1 MKNHLFSG
9 LSAKQLLEANFG
21 LEREGLRVTKEGLLS
36 LKPHPEVFGDKKT
49 NPYITTDFSESQL
62 ELVTPV
68 FRTTGEAVDFLDSL
82 YNIAALELN
91 DEYIW
96 PQSMPA
102 NTPDHQNIPIA
113 SFPNEKK
120 DEKYREYLKSKYGA
134 KKQLISGIHI
144 NFSLGEQLISTL
156 YEQSGRKQPFR
167 SFKQNLYLKLTRNY
181 LRYHWLLVYILGAA
195 NITHKSYDNEC
206 LADLEE
212 MPRETYAHTDAISY
226 RNSACGYQNK
236 ESIQLDYSTLEGY
249 IDSIYAN
256 IHKGKIMDIRELYV
270 PVRLKGPN
278 PVYSPE
284 DLLRNGIEYVEIR
297 TIDINP
303 FVKSGMAAG
312 DLQFI
317 HLFLLYCLQKEE
329 SSYGNWQ
336 IESRQNSEKVA
347 SHGLNR
353 ELALLRDGEA
363 IPMERWAL
371 EIIGELADMN
381 RQHDFSFGG
390 ILKEKEAAIK
400 EHRNTYAYKLYK
412 LCREKGFIQ
421 AHLQLAQTHKEA
433 AAKERF
439 LLKPYTDMELSTQ
452 ILMKECIKRGIS
464 IEILDRKENFIELSK
479 GGYTQYIKQATKTS
493 KDQYITVLA
502 MENKSV
508 TKHILKRNGIHVPEG
523 EEYSS
528 IEAARQSLS
537 KWAGQPAVIKPK
549 STNFGLG
556 ISIFP
561 DGTDQAGL
569 AEIAFKEDNSILI
582 ESFVEGKEYRFLVIG
597 EETIAVLHRVPANV
611 IGDGNS
617 TIQQLIEKK
626 NRDPLR
632 GTGHIT
638 PLEKIQINDSLKLYL
653 QQQGLTIDSVIPEGK
668 IQYIR
673 ENSNISTGGD
683 SIDVTDT
690 VPDIFKHLAVK
701 AAKSVGANICGV
713 DMMIENVEDGTSPYS
728 IIELNFNPAIHIH
741 AYPYKGKERNIA
753 YPILKLLGF

>member
-1 MKNHLFSG
+1 
-9 LSAKQLLEANFG
+9 
-21 LEREGLRVTKEGLLS
+21 
-36 LKPHPEVFGDKKT
+36 
-49 NPYITTDFSESQL
+49 
-62 ELVTPV
+62 
-68 FRTTGEAVDFLDSL
+68 
-82 YNIAALELN
+82 
-91 DEYIW
+91 
-96 PQSMPA
+96 
-102 NTPDHQNIPIA
+102 
-113 SFPNEKK
+113 
-120 DEKYREYLKSKYGA
+120 
-134 KKQLISGIHI
+134 
-144 NFSLGEQLISTL
+144 
-156 YEQSGRKQPFR
+156 
-167 SFKQNLYLKLTRNY
+167 
-181 LRYHWLLVYILGAA
+181 
-195 NITHKSYDNEC
+195 
-206 LADLEE
+206 
-212 MPRETYAHTDAISY
+212 
-226 RNSACGYQNK
+226 
-236 ESIQLDYSTLEGY
+236 
-249 IDSIYAN
+249 
-256 IHKGKIMDIRELYV
+256 
-270 PVRLKGPN
+270 
-278 PVYSPE
+278 
-284 DLLRNGIEYVEIR
+284 
-297 TIDINP
+297 
-303 FVKSGMAAG
+303 
-312 DLQFI
+312 
-317 HLFLLYCLQKEE
+317 
-329 SSYGNWQ
+329 
-336 IESRQNSEKVA
+336 
-347 SHGLNR
+347 
-353 ELALLRDGEA
+353 
-363 IPMERWAL
+363 
-371 EIIGELADMN
+371 
-381 RQHDFSFGG
+381 
-390 ILKEKEAAIK
+390 
-400 EHRNTYAYKLYK
+400 
-412 LCREKGFIQ
+412 
-421 AHLQLAQTHKEA
+421 
-433 AAKERF
+433 
-439 LLKPYTDMELSTQ
+439 
-452 ILMKECIKRGIS
+452 
-464 IEILDRKENFIELSK
+464 
-479 GGYTQYIKQATKTS
+479 
-493 KDQYITVLA
+493 

-569 AEIAFKEDNSILI
+569 AEGLKIAFKEDNSILI